1 MSKNKLHQWT
11 KQDPIKN
18 FFLVPNAVF
27 QLDLSASAKLVY
39 AYLLYC
45 EDRKTHQCYPSY
57 RKIGENVGM
66 SKKTVGKYVTELVD
80 KRLIS
85 TENTT
90 IITKDGRKRNGALLY
105 TILPI
110 QEAIEDYHRREM
122 VRLKE
127 ETARQEAQ
135 KKLSEY
141 DRKHP
146 KPAA

>member
-11 KQDPIKN
+11 KQDPVKN
-18 FFLVPNAVF
+18 FFLLPNAVF

-66 SKKTVGKYVTELVD
+66 SKKTVSKYVTEMVD

-90 IITKDGRKRNGALLY
+90 VITKDGRKRNGALLY

-110 QEAIEDYHRREM
+110 QEAVEDYYQRQLRQAKMDTAQWRAEQA
-122 VRLKE
+122 LKE
-127 ETARQEAQ
+127 KAG
-135 KKLSEY
+135 
-141 DRKHP
+141 
-146 KPAA
+146 

>member
-1 MSKNKLHQWT
+1 MSKSKLHQWV
-11 KQDPIKN
+11 KQDPAKN
-18 FFLVPNAVF
+18 FFLLPNAVF

-66 SKKTVGKYVTELVD
+66 NKKTVSKYVTELVD

-110 QEAIEDYHRREM
+110 REAVEDYHQRQLRQAKMGTARWKAEED
-122 VRLKE
+122 LKE
-127 ETARQEAQ
+127 KAG
-135 KKLSEY
+135 
-141 DRKHP
+141 
-146 KPAA
+146 

>member
-1 MSKNKLHQWT
+1 MSKSKLHQWT

-18 FFLVPNAVF
+18 FFLLPNAVF

-66 SKKTVGKYVTELVD
+66 GKKTVSTYVTELVD

-110 QEAIEDYHRREM
+110 WEAVEDYHQRQLRQAKM
-122 VRLKE
+122 DTVRWKAEQALKE
-127 ETARQEAQ
+127 KAG
-135 KKLSEY
+135 
-141 DRKHP
+141 
-146 KPAA
+146 